1 MDSLSLEP
9 SLSSSKQ
16 GIRLLPVR
24 YYPFA
29 YIDFNRCGRVCGSLV
44 LIVKSPCHLD
54 YTGRSTDEHIDK
66 TIVKD
71 LVSDED
77 AIAAKENAKKE
88 KKQRKA
94 NQKLKDRLKAERKNV
109 ANKKREIADD
119 DEDELIDSFA
129 KGSRGKNKTK

>member
-1 MDSLSLEP
+1 MPHSSLTIF
-9 SLSSSKQ
+9 SSFDPQCTFVHQAFFKFVPLQ
-16 GIRLLPVR
+16 YGLPFIGAVALLIQAR
-24 YYPFA
+24 NKIIA
-29 YIDFNRCGRVCGSLV
+29 S
-44 LIVKSPCHLD
+44 
-54 YTGRSTDEHIDK
+54 RSTDEHIDK

-94 NQKLKDRLKAERKNV
+94 NQKLKERLKAERKNV

>member
-1 MDSLSLEP
+1 M
-9 SLSSSKQ
+9 
-16 GIRLLPVR
+16 GI
-24 YYPFA
+24 F
-29 YIDFNRCGRVCGSLV
+29 FNADNLV
-44 LIVKSPCHLD
+44 LASPLIAICTTYAFFKFVPLQ
-54 YTGRSTDEHIDK
+54 YGLPFIGAVALLIQARNKIIASRSTDEHIDK

-94 NQKLKDRLKAERKNV
+94 NQKLKERLKAERKNV